1 MHTITNEQAYKA
13 AQTMARGGYG
23 GFAQSIGQALQA
35 ADAVNFETLL
45 QAFKGL
51 FERVYND
58 LEQQALQDYM
68 RALLDH
74 ISADGPCSLSHV
86 TSWASSQGYG
96 GSKMVQALH
105 QLKIDNQI
113 GIDSENIVEIV

>member
-1 MHTITNEQAYKA
+1 MNTLNKDQAFKA
-13 AQTMARGGYG
+13 AQLMSKGSFGS
-23 GFAQSIGQALQA
+23 FAESIGKAFFV
-35 ADAVNFETLL
+35 ADTQNSETLL

-51 FERVYND
+51 FERVYQSI
-58 LEQQALQDYM
+58 EQQALQDHM

-74 ISADGPCSLSHV
+74 IAADGPCSLQHV
-86 TSWASSQGYG
+86 TSWASSQGFG

-113 GIDSENIVEIV
+113 NIDSDNTVELI

>member
-1 MHTITNEQAYKA
+1 MNKLTKEQAYKS
-13 AQTMARGGYG
+13 AQAMARGGYG

-45 QAFKGL
+45 QAFRGL

-68 RALLDH
+68 SALLDH
-74 ISADGPCSLSHV
+74 IAADGPCSLSHV
-86 TSWASSQGYG
+86 TSWAASQGFG

-113 GIDSENIVEIV
+113 GIDSQNIVELV

>member
-1 MHTITNEQAYKA
+1 MNKLTKEQAYKSA
-13 AQTMARGGYG
+13 HAMARGGYG
-23 GFAQSIGQALQA
+23 GFAQSIGHALQA

-51 FERVYND
+51 FERVYAD

-68 RALLDH
+68 SALLDH
-74 ISADGPCSLSHV
+74 IAADGPCSLSHV
-86 TSWASSQGYG
+86 TSWAASQGYG

-113 GIDSENIVEIV
+113 NIDSDNTVEII

>member
-1 MHTITNEQAYKA
+1 MHTLTQARAYKT
-13 AQTMARGGYG
+13 AQAMARGSYG
-23 GFAQSIGQALQA
+23 SFAQSIGQALLV
-35 ADAVNFETLL
+35 ADSANYETLL

-51 FERVYND
+51 FERVSESLD
-58 LEQQALQDYM
+58 QQVLQDYM
-68 RALLDH
+68 RVLLDH

-105 QLKIDNQI
+105 QLKLDKQIIINDDNT
-113 GIDSENIVEIV
+113 VELI